1 MKSFSVGNRR
11 VKTQFKGSPIVVAVT
26 GEMGRVRVE
35 KGSAGQG
42 VFRVHPDKASSVS

>member
-42 VFRVHPDKASSVS
+42 GFPSAP